1 MKNFF
6 FYQKWSCRQEPHW
19 VSQNQILLKV
29 LKMLLWTLLLHLTWT
44 IMSKLPA
51 TNAEPCLVQWLLH
64 CAGTH
69 ISLRPKWVWGW
80 PTVYTYPFHTKLY
93 NNLKRVGLAYLTL
106 YQSISFEI
114 LSHFDVLDFLPLQGQ
129 SVGYWLAS
137 LALVIFVK
145 FVGWTSDLTNNS
157 PEGEKL
163 QLWKFACC
171 QL

>member
-1 MKNFF
+1 MTRYRCFLSKHKFMKKTIWLSEHLPPCPILSIYFYEKF
-6 FYQKWSCRQEPHW
+6 LFYQKWSCRQEPHW

-51 TNAEPCLVQWLLH
+51 TNAKPCPVQWLLH
-64 CAGTH
+64 CAGTR

-114 LSHFDVLDFLPLQGQ
+114 LSHFDVLDFLPLRGQ
-129 SVGYWLAS
+129 SVGY
-137 LALVIFVK
+137 
-145 FVGWTSDLTNNS
+145 
-157 PEGEKL
+157 
-163 QLWKFACC
+163 
-171 QL
+171 